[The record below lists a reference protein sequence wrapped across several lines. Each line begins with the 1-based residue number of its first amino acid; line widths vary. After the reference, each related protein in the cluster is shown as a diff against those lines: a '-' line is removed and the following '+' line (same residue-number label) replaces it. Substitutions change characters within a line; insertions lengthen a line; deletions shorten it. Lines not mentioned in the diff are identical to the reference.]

1 VIELKTERERAAMRA
16 AGQVVG
22 EVLQIL
28 RARVEPGLP
37 TIELDRLAE
46 AEIRRRGGEPV
57 FKGYQPHSAMPPY
70 PASVC
75 VSVND
80 EVVHGIPGPRRLRAG
95 DLVSLD
101 LGARVEGFVGDAA
114 LSLFVGAPPDDRVA
128 RLLAVTEDALWAGI
142 RAVRIGGRIGDIG
155 AAVQAVV
162 EAAGFGVVREFVG
175 HGVGRAMHEPP
186 EVPNYGTA
194 GRGARIQAGMALCIE
209 PMVTAGDWH
218 VKIKPDGWT
227 AATLD
232 GQWACHFEHT
242 LFVAEDAVEVLTAT
256 PPLLLNEVK

>member
-1 VIELKTERERAAMRA
+1 VIELKTPREREAMRA
-16 AGQVVG
+16 AGQIVG
-22 EVLQIL
+22 EVLAL
-28 RARVEPGLP
+28 LKERVEPGLP

-57 FKGYQPHSAMPPY
+57 FKGYQPHPGVPPY

-80 EVVHGIPGPRRLRAG
+80 EVVHGIPGPRRLKAG

-101 LGARVEGFVGDAA
+101 LGARIHGFVGDAA
-114 LSLFVGAPPDDRVA
+114 LSLFVGHPPDEA
-128 RLLAVTEDALWAGI
+128 AKRLLDVTEAALWAGI
-142 RAVRIGGRIGDIG
+142 RAIRVGGRIGDIG

-162 EAAGFGVVREFVG
+162 EGAGFGVVREFVG

-186 EVPNYGTA
+186 EVPNYGQP

-209 PMVTAGDWH
+209 PMVTAGDWRIR
-218 VKIKPDGWT
+218 IKPDGWT

-232 GQWACHFEHT
+232 GSLACHFEHT
-242 LFVAEDAVEVLTAT
+242 LFVAEDGVEVLTAT
-256 PPLLLNEVK
+256 PPLVMNAVQ